1 MKNKVIITADDYGV
15 CHRIDNAIILA
26 VRKRVIT
33 SVSAVVTHETSLKRL
48 ERLFELKKELKEDG
62 FDFGIG
68 LHFCIT
74 SGRALHRGSSTL
86 PNSLVKEG
94 TDGHFHEITG
104 YPFSTI
110 KQSDITLE
118 LEKQFEAIE
127 QVIGV
132 ENIDHLA
139 NHHGVVYFQRNMFEA
154 YAERAA
160 ARNIPVRSPMS
171 WHGKFKGIS
180 DKLPDFDERFLSPTA
195 RRGLKIGMWRKF
207 GGILYG
213 NVVKR
218 MGFASELNIKYPD
231 VLCEYI
237 YGQCD
242 PSINK
247 GNEVIE
253 HCLNQFNAKN
263 GKPEIS
269 DANLKTIK
277 KAVMKREAD
286 LQRLYS
292 AKEIEGVFSIE
303 LMFHLAA
310 KDEPWDILLEG
321 IQDNPKPHG
330 INLDYF
336 PTRDEELKLALNFK
350 WNDYKKLLNL
360 DYINFKQLS

>member
-15 CHRIDNAIILA
+15 CHRIDNAIIIALRNRA
-26 VRKRVIT
+26 IT
-33 SVSAVVTHETSLKRL
+33 TVSAMVTHETSLIRL
-48 ERLFELKKELKEDG
+48 ERLFKLKKEMSADG

-74 SGRALHRGSSTL
+74 SGKGLHKGSEAS
-86 PNSLVKEG
+86 PSSLIKPG
-94 TDGHFHEITG
+94 TNGEFHEIKS
-104 YPFSTI
+104 YPFSSI

-118 LEKQFEAIE
+118 LERQFEAME
-127 QVIGV
+127 QVIGL

-139 NHHGVVYFQRNMFEA
+139 NHHGVVYFDKKMFEA

-160 ARNIPVRSPMS
+160 AKNVPVRSPMS

-180 DKLPDFDERFLSPTA
+180 SELPDFDERFLSPTA
-195 RRGLKIGMWRKF
+195 RRGFKIGMWRKF

-213 NVVKR
+213 NVIKR
-218 MGFASELNIKYPD
+218 MGFASDLNVKYPD

-237 YGQCD
+237 YGHCD
-242 PSINK
+242 PKINK

-253 HCLNQFNAKN
+253 HCLNQFSVLN
-263 GKPEIS
+263 GRPEIS
-269 DANLKTIK
+269 EANNKTIK
-277 KAVMKREAD
+277 KAVLKRHGL
-286 LQRLYS
+286 LQQIYVS
-292 AKEIEGVFSIE
+292 KEMDKQFSIE

-310 KDEPWDILLEG
+310 KNEPWDVLLER

-330 INLDYF
+330 INLEYF

-350 WNDYKKLLNL
+350 WDDYKTLLNL